1 MPRMSVAEI
10 TTAWA
15 RIRALRAEA
24 KVLEA
29 EETDLKT
36 RLQATIP
43 PGTTKGGIRHR
54 TNERTTTKW
63 AKAYPEVLAM
73 VPRSKQNT
81 AKEVVEQYSR
91 TFTAHTIE
99 AKPTA

>member
-1 MPRMSVAEI
+1 MPRMSVVEI

-36 RLQATIP
+36 RLQASIP
-43 PGTTKGGIRHR
+43 DGTAKGGIGLDMSLH
-54 TNERTTTKW
+54 
-63 AKAYPEVLAM
+63 M
-73 VPRSKQNT
+73 VPCVNCSQIT
-81 AKEVVEQYSR
+81 
-91 TFTAHTIE
+91 
-99 AKPTA
+99 